1 MGAIKTTSVSWSG
14 GLAFDG
20 VCGSGH
26 TLRMDGQGNVTGF
39 SPMEL
44 VLVGL
49 AGCTAMDV
57 IDILRKKR
65 QAVTKLVVHVQGTQ
79 TEQHPK
85 VYTDI
90 QIEFVVRGH
99 AMDPQAVDRAI
110 ALSQTKYCPV
120 SAMLSKSVTIRCSHR
135 IEEAEA
141 EPESAPLRSLS
152 EDPRNG
158 RAVQG
163 E

>member
-1 MGAIKTTSVSWSG
+1 MGAIKTTSISWSG

-49 AGCTAMDV
+49 ASCTGMDV

-65 QAVTKLVVHVQGTQ
+65 QAVTGLAVHVRGNQA
-79 TEQHPK
+79 EEHPK

-90 QIEFVVRGH
+90 EIAFVVRGH
-99 AMDPQAVDRAI
+99 AIDPQAVDRAI
-110 ALSQTKYCPV
+110 ALSQTEYCPV
-120 SAMLSKSVTIRCSHR
+120 SAMLARSVTIRCSHR
-135 IEEAEA
+135 IEEADA
-141 EPESAPLRSLS
+141 EPELAPART
-152 EDPRNG
+152 
-158 RAVQG
+158 
-163 E
+163 